1 MREFMSVVRAL
12 GDENRI
18 RALLALRNAEL
29 CLCQLIEF
37 LELAPSTVS
46 KHMSILKQAR
56 LVDSRKSGRWVYY
69 RLAGDD
75 STPAVQ
81 EAITW
86 VCKSLSEDAF
96 VLRDEDRL
104 QEVLK
109 WDLATFCCAPGRKAK
124 GI

>member
-1 MREFMSVVRAL
+1 MREFMGVVRAL
-12 GDENRI
+12 GDENRV
-18 RALLALRNAEL
+18 RALLALRTGEL

-37 LELAPSTVS
+37 LQLAPSTVS
-46 KHMSILKQAR
+46 KHMSILKQTR

-75 STPAVQ
+75 SAPVVQ

-86 VCKSLSEDAF
+86 VRKSLSGDPF
-96 VLRDEDRL
+96 VLQDEERL

-109 WDLATFCCAPGRKAK
+109 WDLATFCCAAGRKAN

>member
-18 RALLALRNAEL
+18 RALLALRTGEL
-29 CLCQLIEF
+29 CLCQIIEF
-37 LELAPSTVS
+37 LQLAPSTVS

-56 LVDSRKSGRWVYY
+56 LVDTRKSGRWVYY
-69 RLAGDD
+69 RLAGND
-75 STPAVQ
+75 STPVVQ

-86 VCKSLSEDAF
+86 VRKSLSEDAY
-96 VLRDEDRL
+96 VRQDEKRL
-104 QEVLK
+104 QEALT
-109 WDLATFCCAPGRKAK
+109 WDLATFCCARGRKTN